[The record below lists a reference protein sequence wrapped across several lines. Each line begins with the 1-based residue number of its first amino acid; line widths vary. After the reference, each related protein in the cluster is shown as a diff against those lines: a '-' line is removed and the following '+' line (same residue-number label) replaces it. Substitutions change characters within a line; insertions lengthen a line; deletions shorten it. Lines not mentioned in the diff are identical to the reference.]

1 MSFDG
6 RPPTSRAAPVTENQL
21 NAKTDASTTPTMLT
35 AATVFLILTPP
46 RRCSDVDDP
55 HISCAGISTV
65 VPLRIRRPSARRP
78 AHCASIAS
86 TSDGLA
92 NPHDNQSCPCL
103 ASPIPNTVTA
113 VPII

>member
-1 MSFDG
+1 
-6 RPPTSRAAPVTENQL
+6 
-21 NAKTDASTTPTMLT
+21 MLT

-86 TSDGLA
+86 TSGGFA
-92 NPHDNQSCPCL
+92 NPHDNQSWPWIARPTSSKVSSLSIFCFATALQLPVNHL
-103 ASPIPNTVTA
+103 LRSNYHLSP
-113 VPII
+113 